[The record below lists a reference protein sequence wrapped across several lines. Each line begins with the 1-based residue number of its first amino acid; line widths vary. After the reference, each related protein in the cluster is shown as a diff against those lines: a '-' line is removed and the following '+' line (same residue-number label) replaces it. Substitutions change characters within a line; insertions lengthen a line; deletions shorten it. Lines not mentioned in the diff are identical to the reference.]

1 MKRLLRAIG
10 TTRWLRLGLRRRI
23 VRLFYPIESGKA
35 FEFSVPYHGVEYRG
49 STSVAQEWHVYFF
62 GGYELSEAAMI
73 GDLLKLI
80 PSPTT
85 FDIGANL
92 GGHSFVMTGVAKE
105 VHAFEPYGPLA
116 DTIEERATSNDVTNL
131 VLHRFGLG
139 EKNEV
144 LSYFWDD
151 TSNNSGTGSFSADH
165 SKGSKTVAN
174 LDVRKGDDCDLPLP
188 QFVKIDVEG
197 FEAMALSGLSET
209 LSKAKPIIMMEVTES
224 SWKVFGDYGGLKAVL
239 KYPFSVFE
247 ICRPKPF
254 LLFFQFGRYRLKPN
268 ENIHP
273 RRSSFNVLLVP
284 KEHEGLVDR
293 LT

>member
-1 MKRLLRAIG
+1 
-10 TTRWLRLGLRRRI
+10 
-23 VRLFYPIESGKA
+23 
-35 FEFSVPYHGVEYRG
+35 
-49 STSVAQEWHVYFF
+49 
-62 GGYELSEAAMI
+62 MI

-80 PSPTT
+80 PSPTVY
-85 FDIGANL
+85 DIGANL
-92 GGHSFVMTGVAKE
+92 GGHSFVMTRFSKE

-139 EKNEV
+139 EKNET

-151 TSNNSGTGSFSADH
+151 TSNNSGTGSFNADH
-165 SKGSKTVAN
+165 SEGSRTVAK

-209 LSKAKPIIMMEVTES
+209 LSEAKPIVMMEVTEA
-224 SWKVFGDYGGLKAVL
+224 SWKFFGDRGGLETVV
-239 KYPFSVFE
+239 KYPFNVFE
-247 ICRPKPF
+247 ICRPKPV
-254 LLFFQFGRYRLKPN
+254 LLFFQLERYRLKPI
-268 ENIHP
+268 ESIQP

-284 KEHEGLVDR
+284 KEREGLVDK